1 MAKQNC
7 ALCGTEIGLLAQQ
20 KLADGNYIC
29 RKVCA
34 KKCLKVMDLM
44 HATLDQVK
52 THIQQIEFGTKAWEQ
67 IFVPLMK
74 TKVKDEKLKYLCQ
87 NGQLVVSPSTGLV
100 ALIQNDYKF
109 FVFGKTTRACV
120 YRLADLY
127 RYEYETEVT
136 KDSEGKDVSK
146 HFCYL
151 GFSGVSGLSDFRLP
165 ISSQSDFLSIEKY
178 FNTLF
183 GIQKTLRNVGN
194 NFKSQINAAKA
205 VAQAVKAVKDKDA
218 DMEAKAAGAVEALD
232 AAVYGDR
239 TEWIKKADIAL
250 ATVK

>member
-7 ALCGTEIGLLAQQ
+7 ALCGAEIGLIAQQ

-34 KKCLKVMDLM
+34 KKCLKALELM

-52 THIQQIEFGTKAWEQ
+52 AHIEQVEFGTKAWEQ
-67 IFVPLMK
+67 IFVPLKK
-74 TKVKDEKLKYLCQ
+74 TKEKSEKLKYLGQ

-127 RYEYETEVT
+127 YYEYEKEIT
-136 KDSEGKDVSK
+136 KDSEGKDVTK
-146 HFCYL
+146 HFCRL
-151 GFSGVSGLSDFRLP
+151 GFTGVFGLSDFRLP
-165 ISSQSDFLSIEKY
+165 VSSESDFVSIEKY

-194 NFKSQINAAKA
+194 TFKSQINAAKA
-205 VAQAVKAVKDKDA
+205 MAQAVKAIKDKDA
-218 DMEAKAAGAVEALD
+218 DMEAKAADAVGAMD
-232 AAVYGDR
+232 AAIYGDR
-239 TEWIKKADIAL
+239 TEWIKKADAVL
-250 ATVK
+250 QSVR